1 MSKVIAAL
9 LLATMLLGCNKIFE
23 DSDAHDGVLQ
33 YSNKS
38 SDSYKLFLDGSYLGS
53 IDGGTSY
60 EKKLSPGEY
69 KVKAIQESGYLV
81 DPIEK
86 TAIISIGDK
95 EVKVFA
101 FP

>member
-1 MSKVIAAL
+1 MSRAIAAL
-9 LLATMLLGCNKIFE
+9 LLATMLFSCNKIFE
-23 DSDAHDGVLQ
+23 DSTAHDGAIQ
-33 YSNKS
+33 YTNKS
-38 SDSYKLFLDGSYLGS
+38 SDSYKLFLEGSYLGS

-60 EKKLSPGEY
+60 EKKVSPGEY
-69 KVKAIQESGYLV
+69 KVKVIQESGYLG

-86 TAIISIGDK
+86 TAIMSIGDK